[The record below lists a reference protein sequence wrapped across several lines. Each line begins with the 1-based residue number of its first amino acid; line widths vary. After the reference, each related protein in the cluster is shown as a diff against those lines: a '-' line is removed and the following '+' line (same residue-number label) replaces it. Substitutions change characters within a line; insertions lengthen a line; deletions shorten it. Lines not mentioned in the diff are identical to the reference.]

1 MLDSETAIGTAE
13 ALSTTEGTEIQDGC
27 DVMELPGE
35 VFTRISYSGFSGAQC
50 FSGKPAANPDSD
62 SAARVQLLYGSG
74 MAA

>member
-1 MLDSETAIGTAE
+1 
-13 ALSTTEGTEIQDGC
+13 
-27 DVMELPGE
+27 MELPGE

-50 FSGKPAANPDSD
+50 FSGKLAANPDSD